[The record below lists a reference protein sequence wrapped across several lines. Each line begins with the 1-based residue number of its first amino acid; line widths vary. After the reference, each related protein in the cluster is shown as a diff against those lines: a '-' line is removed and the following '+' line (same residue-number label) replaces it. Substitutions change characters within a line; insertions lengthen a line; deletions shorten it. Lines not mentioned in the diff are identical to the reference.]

1 MRTIIVNR
9 EIIDQVT
16 DLFNPYTRRYQYFLE
31 KYENDIVIKISQED
45 LKYLLFKLLDL
56 REDLNIRISN
66 DLE

>member
-1 MRTIIVNR
+1 MRTIIINK

-31 KYENDIVIKISQED
+31 KHENDIIIKISQED

-66 DLE
+66 DLF